1 MGYKM
6 GITRILI
13 VGVAALI
20 LAPMPPED
28 TTVSANLPPAAEL
41 QTHQLVSVAIGT
53 FTDVSSFC
61 ERQPLTCT
69 AMSDVASIAQ
79 AKAKYSLRLAY
90 EWANGTGVSADA
102 AHPAADDAL
111 PVSGTHHEV
120 NEMPEPDAAGG
131 KSISDL
137 LNSSSADPLITGST
151 TKIAD
156 ADTGTNTLRIE
167 DILPDWRGP
176 EPSRQG

>member
-1 MGYKM
+1 M

-13 VGVAALI
+13 VGVVALI

-28 TTVSANLPPAAEL
+28 TTVSPSQPPAAEL

-79 AKAKYSLRLAY
+79 TKAKYSIRLAY
-90 EWANGTGVSADA
+90 EWANGAGTSADA

-120 NEMPEPDAAGG
+120 NEMPEPDSTGG

-137 LNSSSADPLITGST
+137 LNSSSTDPLITGST
-151 TKIAD
+151 TKIAA

>member
-1 MGYKM
+1 
-6 GITRILI
+6 
-13 VGVAALI
+13 
-20 LAPMPPED
+20 
-28 TTVSANLPPAAEL
+28 
-41 QTHQLVSVAIGT
+41 
-53 FTDVSSFC
+53 
-61 ERQPLTCT
+61 
-69 AMSDVASIAQ
+69 VASIAQ
-79 AKAKYSLRLAY
+79 AKAKYSFRLAY
-90 EWANGTGVSADA
+90 EWANGSSTPANAV
-102 AHPAADDAL
+102 HPAADDAL
-111 PVSGTHHEV
+111 PVSGTHLETDQ
-120 NEMPEPDAAGG
+120 EFGPDTPVG

>member
-1 MGYKM
+1 MGNKM

-13 VGVAALI
+13 VGMAALI
-20 LAPMPPED
+20 LAPMPPND
-28 TTVSANLPPAAEL
+28 TTLSTNPPPAAEL

-69 AMSDVASIAQ
+69 AMSDVVSVAQ
-79 AKAKYSLRLAY
+79 AKAKYSIRLAY
-90 EWANGTGVSADA
+90 EWANGTGTSADA
-102 AHPAADDAL
+102 AHSAADDPL
-111 PVSGTHHEV
+111 PVSGTDHEA
-120 NEMPEPDAAGG
+120 NGRPQPDAGGG

-137 LNSSSADPLITGST
+137 LNSSSVDALVTGST
-151 TKIAD
+151 TKLAD